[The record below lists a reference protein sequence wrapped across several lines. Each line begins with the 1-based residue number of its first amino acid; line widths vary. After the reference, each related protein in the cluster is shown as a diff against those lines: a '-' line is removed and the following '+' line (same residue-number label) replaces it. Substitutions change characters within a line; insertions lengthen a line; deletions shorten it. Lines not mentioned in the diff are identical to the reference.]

1 MRPIKISVVVPIYN
15 EVELVDDLYARLI
28 KVLQNITSDF
38 EIICVDDGSTDGSLD
53 RLIDYHKKDNRF
65 KVLILSKNFG
75 HQAAY
80 TAGLKYAK
88 GDFVAMMD
96 GDLQDPPELLALM
109 YEKLQNESLDV
120 VYGKRIKRDEPIIKK
135 SLINLFHFVY
145 NYIVKLKEVDNVGNF
160 SIFSRRVSDSMLSL
174 NEKNRYLPGLRSFIG
189 FEQEMFEYQRKDRL
203 KGTPKM
209 NFNKLLRL
217 ALDAVFS
224 FSNLPIKIC
233 LYAGLSGV
241 VLFFF
246 GLSYSFISKM
256 IGISPTGWSSIILSI
271 YFIGSVQLLFLGI
284 LGEYIFRIYVE
295 SQNRPL
301 YFIDRFVE

>member
-109 YEKLQNESLDV
+109 YEKLQNASLDV

-233 LYAGLSGV
+233 LYTGLSGV

-256 IGISPTGWSSIILSI
+256 I
-271 YFIGSVQLLFLGI
+271 
-284 LGEYIFRIYVE
+284 
-295 SQNRPL
+295 
-301 YFIDRFVE
+301 

>member
-1 MRPIKISVVVPIYN
+1 
-15 EVELVDDLYARLI
+15 
-28 KVLQNITSDF
+28 
-38 EIICVDDGSTDGSLD
+38 
-53 RLIDYHKKDNRF
+53 
-65 KVLILSKNFG
+65 
-75 HQAAY
+75 
-80 TAGLKYAK
+80 
-88 GDFVAMMD
+88 
-96 GDLQDPPELLALM
+96 
-109 YEKLQNESLDV
+109 
-120 VYGKRIKRDEPIIKK
+120 
-135 SLINLFHFVY
+135 
-145 NYIVKLKEVDNVGNF
+145 
-160 SIFSRRVSDSMLSL
+160 
-174 NEKNRYLPGLRSFIG
+174 
-189 FEQEMFEYQRKDRL
+189 
-203 KGTPKM
+203 M